1 MGVDLSPEARAE
13 LRRYVD
19 GDLSNAE
26 LADWLVGA
34 EYDPELPQDERDAL
48 ARIRL
53 VVIEVDEGTGDP
65 AETLDAVA
73 EVLAPATDDG
83 QVVAMRTGSATTWAG
98 QPALGAT
105 PTRLQR
111 VDI

>member
-1 MGVDLSPEARAE
+1 MRVDLSPEARAE

-19 GDLSNAE
+19 GELSNAE

-34 EYDPELPQDERDAL
+34 EYDPALPQDERDAL

-53 VVIEVDEGTGDP
+53 VVIEVDEGTRGP

-73 EVLAPATDDG
+73 EVLASATDDG
-83 QVVAMRTGSATTWAG
+83 QVVAMRTGSTTIWA
-98 QPALGAT
+98 QHPALGAT
-105 PTRLQR
+105 PARLQR
-111 VDI
+111 VGI